1 MKLSK
6 FKFNLPTE
14 QIALYPSKNRDES
27 RLMVVN
33 RKTGTIEHRIFKE
46 ILDYFGPK
54 DVFIFNNTR
63 VFPARLYGNKEKTGA
78 RIEVFLLRELNE
90 ELRLWDVLVD
100 PARKI
105 RIGNKLYFGE
115 DDSMVAEVIDNTTSR
130 GRTLRFL
137 YDGNHDDFKKV
148 LYSLGETPLPK
159 YIDRPVAPDD
169 EERYQN
175 IFATEEGAVV
185 APAAGLHFS
194 RELMKRLE
202 IKDCRFAFLT
212 LHCGLGNFREI
223 DVEDLTKHKMDS
235 EQMFVNADVVETV
248 NAAKDSNNQICAVGT
263 SVMRAIETA
272 VSTDGHL
279 KEFEGWTNKFI
290 FPPYDFSVATSMVTN
305 FHMPLSTL
313 LMMTASF
320 GGYELIMDAYDV
332 ALKEGY
338 KFGAYGD
345 AMLIL

>member
-6 FKFNLPTE
+6 FKFNLAPE
-14 QIALYPSKNRDES
+14 QIALHPAKNRDES

-33 RKTGTIEHRIFKE
+33 RKTGDIEHKTFKE
-46 ILDYFGPK
+46 LLNYFGEK
-54 DVFIFNNTR
+54 DVFIFNNTK

-78 RIEVFLLRELNE
+78 RIEVFLLRELNPD
-90 ELRLWDVLVD
+90 LRLWDVLVD

-137 YDGNHDDFKKV
+137 YDGNHDEFKKA
-148 LYSLGETPLPK
+148 LYALGETPLPK
-159 YIDRPVAPDD
+159 YIDRPVEPDD

-212 LHCGLGNFREI
+212 LHSGLGNFREI

-235 EQMFVNADVVETV
+235 EEMIINADVVETV
-248 NAAKDSNNQICAVGT
+248 NRAKDDNRQVCAVGT

-290 FPPYDFSVATSMVTN
+290 FPPYDFSVATSMITN

-320 GGYELIMDAYDV
+320 GGYELIMDAYQV
-332 ALKEGY
+332 ALKEKY

>member
-6 FKFNLPTE
+6 FKFNLPQE
-14 QIALYPSKNRDES
+14 LIALYPAPHRDES
-27 RLMVVN
+27 RLMVVH
-33 RKTGTIEHRIFKE
+33 RDTGKFEHRCFKE
-46 ILDYFGPK
+46 MLDYFGK
-54 DVFIFNNTR
+54 GDVFIFNNTR
-63 VFPARLYGNKEKTGA
+63 IFPARLYGNKEKTGA

-90 ELRLWDVLVD
+90 DLRLWDVLVD

-137 YDGNHDDFKKV
+137 YDGNHDDFKKA
-148 LYSLGETPLPK
+148 LYALGETPLPK
-159 YIDRPVAPDD
+159 YINRPVEPEDAD
-169 EERYQN
+169 RYQN

-185 APAAGLHFS
+185 TPAAGLHFS

-202 IKDCRFAFLT
+202 IKDCKFAYLT
-212 LHCGLGNFREI
+212 LHSGLGNYREI

-235 EQMFVNADVVETV
+235 EQMFVNADAVKTM
-248 NAAKDSNNQICAVGT
+248 NQAKDEGHQVCVVGT
-263 SVMRAIETA
+263 SVMRAVETA
-272 VSTDGHL
+272 VGTDARL

-290 FPPYDFSVATSMVTN
+290 FPPYNFSLATSMITN

-320 GGYELIMDAYDV
+320 GGYELIMEAYEE
-332 ALKEGY
+332 ALKEKY
-338 KFGAYGD
+338 HFGAYGD